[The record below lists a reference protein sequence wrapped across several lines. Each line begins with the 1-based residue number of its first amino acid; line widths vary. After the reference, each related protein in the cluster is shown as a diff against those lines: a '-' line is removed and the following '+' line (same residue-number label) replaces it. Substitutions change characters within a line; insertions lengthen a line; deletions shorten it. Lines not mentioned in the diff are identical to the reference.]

1 MAETLTEAQAAE
13 IDALHAS
20 LAQWQRQSAIEAQ
33 ARQDAEERFW
43 RDLEAQRA
51 QHQHEAEM
59 FSGEVRFAKLQ
70 IEAARSAER
79 ELRERLQAEKADKE
93 VELAAYRQRAGKA
106 EEALGAARLELAEIK
121 GQSRAVEERLAEM
134 QQQRLKELAKGGSK
148 AVVRTAVKRRT
159 LR

>member
-33 ARQDAEERFW
+33 ARQDAEERFS

-51 QHQHEAEM
+51 QHRHEAEM

-79 ELRERLQAEKADKE
+79 ERLQ
-93 VELAAYRQRAGKA
+93 A
-106 EEALGAARLELAEIK
+106 EEALGTARLELAEIK
-121 GQSRAVEERLAEM
+121 GQSSALEERLAEM
-134 QQQRLKELAKGGSK
+134 QQRLKDVAKSGGK
-148 AVVRTAVKRRT
+148 AVVRTAIKRGT